1 MVIIVSIAIRQEIVM
16 IIVCVTVLGI
26 VILIVIVNSSSN
38 SPAIELCGLSTDN
51 GIYRYIIQ
59 YNMI

>member
-1 MVIIVSIAIRQEIVM
+1 MVII
-16 IIVCVTVLGI
+16 VLGI

-59 YNMI
+59 YNII